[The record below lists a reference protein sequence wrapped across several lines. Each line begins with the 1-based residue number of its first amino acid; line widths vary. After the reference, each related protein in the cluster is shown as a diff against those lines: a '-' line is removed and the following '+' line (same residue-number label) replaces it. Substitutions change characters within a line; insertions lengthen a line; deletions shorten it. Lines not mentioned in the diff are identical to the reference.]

1 MKGAPSEEVQSI
13 FLTLYIRKFST
24 YFTASLLSR
33 ESQRKKSPAS
43 SWTRFR
49 SNYLVQ
55 FQKSIAG
62 RHETRAES
70 SPKFQAFSF
79 HPPPVVSQTV
89 SLAMS
94 LCTTAM
100 NNHCDTS
107 AHVDTSYVSHSP
119 LMPAVNNPNPSFSPG
134 LRSQQT
140 PHLSGNVYDQPP
152 SRPTAH
158 KRDRDG
164 HSHSPDS
171 AQFQPRHYAVPIS
184 NSHYPQQNIPS
195 TFSTNNSNVHQFGQ
209 LKNPSE
215 VSHESADDSID
226 PSLNSKRSRNATY
239 QAPREVKPS
248 LLTAMGSLVAST
260 SSSSSAA
267 SSATSFPG
275 GSVGLRRQLSGGH
288 LDPYLGINNN
298 SMDMEPQTNS
308 ESSFSRPRS
317 MSF

>member
-1 MKGAPSEEVQSI
+1 
-13 FLTLYIRKFST
+13 
-24 YFTASLLSR
+24 
-33 ESQRKKSPAS
+33 
-43 SWTRFR
+43 
-49 SNYLVQ
+49 
-55 FQKSIAG
+55 
-62 RHETRAES
+62 
-70 SPKFQAFSF
+70 
-79 HPPPVVSQTV
+79 
-89 SLAMS
+89 MS

-134 LRSQQT
+134 PRSQQT

-164 HSHSPDS
+164 HSHSLDS
-171 AQFQPRHYAVPIS
+171 DQFQSRHYAVPIS
-184 NSHYPQQNIPS
+184 NNHYPQQNIPS

-288 LDPYLGINNN
+288 LDSYLGINSS
-298 SMDMEPQTNS
+298 SMDMEPPGNS